1 MQLTRAV
8 PTLVVLALA
17 ISCVSAARQP
27 IVISDAPNN
36 ATSAAPNATAS
47 AANNTLSGVNM
58 TENTTATDA
67 PIPGLAVEPV
77 NTTGLTRLFPN
88 VTVAPNTPV
97 VDPSVNVVRL

>member
-1 MQLTRAV
+1 
-8 PTLVVLALA
+8 
-17 ISCVSAARQP
+17 
-27 IVISDAPNN
+27 
-36 ATSAAPNATAS
+36 
-47 AANNTLSGVNM
+47 M